1 MRKQLVSHKFV
12 TERTSSHRSNVLKVV
27 PWIIT
32 CVALYLAFRGV
43 DWEVLRSHLGNVE
56 VPWLVGALL
65 LTSLSYLMRARRWQ
79 YLFPKPTLDFLSSA
93 KVLILGFFM
102 NNILPARAGEFVR
115 AHMGAKISGETRTL
129 VLATVASERL
139 ADGLTLSLF
148 FVIFALHSGDQALST
163 NLTYVALLFLA
174 VLLGVLITLMFRTR
188 LFRVLDSLSRKFN
201 HRASNYTLNRIQ
213 VFIDGL
219 TPLCTPKKIPM
230 LVLWSLGIWTTELLV
245 YVCVTCAFQSDLTLA
260 LCVLFM
266 VTVNF
271 SSLIPA
277 APGGIGVIE
286 AIASAVLVSVNV
298 PKELALTMVLT
309 QHVFQYA
316 VVAIPGALV
325 MLTWKKSLQHLKD
338 DEAE

>member
-1 MRKQLVSHKFV
+1 M
-12 TERTSSHRSNVLKVV
+12 TTRTSSIRSTLLKTI

-43 DWEVLRSHLGNVE
+43 DWPVLYSHLGNVE
-56 VPWLVGALL
+56 VSWLILAIF
-65 LTSLSYLMRARRWQ
+65 LTSISYLMRARRWQ
-79 YLFPKPTLDFLSSA
+79 FLFPKPTLDFFDSA

-115 AHMGAKISGETRTL
+115 AHMGAKVSNESRTL

-148 FVIFALHSGDQALST
+148 FVIFAFHRGDQHLST

-174 VLLGVLITLMFRTR
+174 VLVGVLVTLLFRHR
-188 LFRVLDSLSRKFN
+188 LFRTLDALSARFN
-201 HRASNYTLNRIQ
+201 HKASHYTLKRIQ
-213 VFIDGL
+213 IFIEGL
-219 TPLCTPKKIPM
+219 TPLCTPKNLPHIVP
-230 LVLWSLGIWTTELLV
+230 WSLIIWATELSV
-245 YVCVTCAFQSDLTLA
+245 YVCITHAFHSPLPLA

-286 AIASAVLVSVNV
+286 AIASAVLVSVGV

-316 VVAIPGALV
+316 VVAIPGAMV
-325 MLTWKKSLQHLKD
+325 MLTWKSSLQHLKD
-338 DEAE
+338 DEAEPIAS